1 MLDTMLMHINDFAR
15 IVMCGAISS
24 YNESKNN
31 YGLKNYMRMI
41 MKRAQMQG
49 FIVLDYAKRY

>member
-1 MLDTMLMHINDFAR
+1 MYFDNVGGEMLDTMLMHINDYAR

-24 YNESKNN
+24 YNEGKNS

-41 MKRAQMQG
+41 MKRA
-49 FIVLDYAKRY
+49 

>member
-24 YNESKNN
+24 YNEGKNS